1 MKNYHF
7 SDDQINLILDS
18 LSKQP
23 YINVFELINNIQQQ
37 YSQQIQIQNNT
48 EHSEGE

>member
-7 SDDQINLILDS
+7 SDEQINIILDS

-23 YINVFELINNIQQQ
+23 YINVFELINTIQQQ
-37 YSQQIQIQNNT
+37 FAAQLEIQNNT
-48 EHSEGE
+48 EFIESD